1 MTPLLSIESVEK
13 SFDSVRAVS
22 GVSFD
27 VQPGELIA
35 LLGPNGA
42 GKTTLVRMIIGM
54 LRPDRGRII
63 YRLNGGEAGTGD
75 PTRIGYL
82 PEERGM
88 YTDVPV
94 LRSVVYF
101 AALRGMPRRE
111 AQRAAQRWLERL
123 GIADRS
129 GDEVRNLSKGNQQ
142 KVQFISS
149 IVHQPTLAVL
159 DEPFSGLDPLN
170 QDLFLDLILELRAA
184 GTTVLFSAHQM
195 QLVERLA
202 DRVVLMRNGR
212 AVSAGT
218 IDDLRVR
225 WGAGRRLRV
234 RLSGDA
240 DLTPLDRMPEVHGV
254 RRVSEANW
262 ELVLQ
267 NDAAYSNVL
276 RAIAAFDVLDLH
288 TEAVSLHDIYVRSIS
303 GDAGG
308 EMTL

>member
-1 MTPLLSIESVEK
+1 VALLSIESVEK

>member
-1 MTPLLSIESVEK
+1 VALLSIESVEK
-13 SFDSVRAVS
+13 SFDAVRAVD
-22 GVSFD
+22 GVSFE
-27 VQPGELIA
+27 VEPGELIA

-54 LRPDRGRII
+54 LRPDRGRIL
-63 YRLNGGEAGTGD
+63 YRLNGSESDTGD

-101 AALRGMPRRE
+101 AALRGMPRRD

-123 GIADRS
+123 DLGGRAD
-129 GDEVRNLSKGNQQ
+129 DEVRNLSKGNQQ

-149 IVHQPTLAVL
+149 IVHQPKLAVL

-212 AVSAGT
+212 AVSEGT
-218 IDDLRVR
+218 IDELRVR
-225 WGAGRRLRV
+225 WGAGRRLRL
-234 RLSGDA
+234 RLAEAA
-240 DLTPLDRMPEVHGV
+240 DITALDRMPEVRSV
-254 RRVSEANW
+254 RRMAESTW
-262 ELVLQ
+262 ELVLE
-267 NDAAYSNVL
+267 NDAAYGNVL
-276 RAIAAFDVLDLH
+276 RAVSSFDVLDLH
-288 TEAVSLHDIYVRSIS
+288 TEALSLHDIYVRSIS
-303 GDAGG
+303 GDSGQEAA
-308 EMTL
+308 L